1 MVLAPYRVIDCSGKD
16 GLLGGQL
23 LADLGAD
30 GIAVEPPGNLD
41 TRRDGYNLRCVF
53 LGSKAALSLNGLELL
68 VRSP

>member
-1 MVLAPYRVIDCSGKD
+1 MRFLWRKLLTTARAT
-16 GLLGGQL
+16 LGG
-23 LADLGAD
+23 ASAAAP
-30 GIAVEPPGNLD
+30 IAVEPRGNLD